1 MIMPADS
8 AAVSLPPSSTPV
20 AENVSGFP
28 IGDDYQV
35 RALMTGAEFSPL
47 SPGAAAAGAAGAA
60 AMAAC
65 LARVQQGDQRAATE
79 LVAAVRPL
87 VLRIV
92 RRRLPRRAAEEDLVQ
107 EVLIKMFSR
116 LAQYHG
122 GAPFTHWLSRIALR
136 TCFDHLRAQRCRPE
150 LRRADL
156 AEEINQRLDATLADL
171 SHGHPGDRLGA
182 REIVARALADMSMA
196 EISQT
201 TGWDV
206 EFVKMR
212 LFRAR
217 GKLQRLVM
225 NMPKWDALGCPQV
238 RQTAR
243 SKKKSRN
250 TCAELSRPSE
260 AQAA

>member
-1 MIMPADS
+1 
-8 AAVSLPPSSTPV
+8 
-20 AENVSGFP
+20 
-28 IGDDYQV
+28 
-35 RALMTGAEFSPL
+35 MTGAEFSPL
-47 SPGAAAAGAAGAA
+47 SPGAAAAAGAA

-65 LARVQQGDQRAATE
+65 LARVQQGDQRAAAE

-171 SHGHPGDRLGA
+171 SHGHPGDRLGV
-182 REIVARALADMSMA
+182 REIVTRALAGLKPDDRRIVVLFHLADMSMA